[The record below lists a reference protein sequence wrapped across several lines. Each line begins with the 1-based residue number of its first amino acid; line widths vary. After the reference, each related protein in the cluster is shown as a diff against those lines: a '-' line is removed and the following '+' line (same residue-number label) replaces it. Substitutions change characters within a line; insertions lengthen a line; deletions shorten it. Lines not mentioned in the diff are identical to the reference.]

1 MEKSKDNKENQT
13 VQPLPT
19 KNTEITNKQQSKQQK
34 TETRQAISVSENQN
48 GGLEESVQN
57 DVKAGMKEKPKNL
70 VKEQDKVKPSKARNG
85 KETVVI
91 AGDSILKGQKGWLM
105 SRQKNV
111 Q

>member
-1 MEKSKDNKENQT
+1 MT
-13 VQPLPT
+13 AP
-19 KNTEITNKQQSKQQK
+19 
-34 TETRQAISVSENQN
+34 
-48 GGLEESVQN
+48 
-57 DVKAGMKEKPKNL
+57 L

-111 Q
+111 QCKAFSGSTCSDMDHYLNPITSRKPDYLFLHVGTNDLPNYSPD